1 MKYCTFANLKSSKII
16 LGTDG
21 FGETTDEK
29 TAFDIMNAYAA
40 NGGNHLD
47 TARLYGAG
55 ISEQTIGKWL
65 KGKKRDDFIIAT
77 KGAHPNLK
85 TMHIPRLSLEEIE
98 SDADKSLTA
107 LKINEIDLYWLHRDD
122 ESVDAGEVI
131 ESLNSL
137 IKKGKIKV
145 IGASNWKAER
155 IKKANDYAKEHNL
168 VGFCAGQIRFS
179 PARTAPDYVG
189 DTTLVEMDT
198 KEYAAYCKNFLT
210 AVGFASQAKGF
221 FSKYIS
227 AGVEG
232 LSQKAKE
239 RYYCEENV
247 KKAEFIRTLCEKYE
261 VSAAAIVCAAMT
273 SSKGTNVLPIIG
285 SKSVFQ
291 LNDSISGADV
301 ALSDEEVSVIMENV
315 TF

>member
-1 MKYCTFANLKSSKII
+1 M
-16 LGTDG
+16 GTDG

-29 TAFDIMNAYAA
+29 TAFAIMDAYAA

-55 ISEQTIGKWL
+55 LSEQTIGKWL

-98 SDADKSLTA
+98 SDADESLSA
-107 LKINEIDLYWLHRDD
+107 LETGEIDLYWLHRDD
-122 ESVDAGEVI
+122 ESVDVGEVM
-131 ESLNSL
+131 ESLNFL
-137 IKKGKIKV
+137 IKRGKIKA

-189 DTTLVEMDT
+189 DTTLVEMDA
-198 KEYAAYCKNFLT
+198 KEYAAYCENSVT

-221 FSKYIS
+221 FSKYIAS
-227 AGVEG
+227 GVEG

-247 KKAEFIRTLCEKYE
+247 KKAEFIRTLCEKYKA
-261 VSAAAIVCAAMT
+261 SAASIVCAAMT
-273 SSKGTNVLPIIG
+273 LSEGTNVLSVIG

-291 LNDSISGADV
+291 LDDSISGANI
-301 ALSDEEVSVIMENV
+301 ALSNEEVRIIMENV